1 MNDRSLEGWA
11 KIILGDRYGKKRK
24 ESRMDELTV
33 RIVKAGEFSYWYARL
48 EGMTFKV
55 YDNGR
60 DYILKEDYD
69 AGYECPWRH
78 MNKEDVEVIE

>member
-1 MNDRSLEGWA
+1 MKESEVFPPGLWERI
-11 KIILGDRYGKKRK
+11 KVKRK

-33 RIVKAGEFSYWYARL
+33 RIVKARMPSYWYASL

-69 AGYECPWRH
+69 LGHRCPWRH
-78 MNKEDVEVIE
+78 MDKGDVEVVE